1 MKIIDFLKQENC
13 IVSLTGKT
21 RDDILIELTEHIS
34 NTGEISNKDNVL
46 TALLEREKL
55 GSTGIGNNIAIPHAK
70 IADVQDLVAAFG
82 ISREG
87 IEFAAVDNQPVN
99 LVFLILA
106 NSDSSSKHLK
116 ALARISRLLKNDMFH
131 NQVINAKSSSEVYN
145 LIEEEDRKLA

>member
-1 MKIIDFLKQENC
+1 M
-13 IVSLTGKT
+13 
-21 RDDILIELTEHIS
+21 
-34 NTGEISNKDNVL
+34 
-46 TALLEREKL
+46 
-55 GSTGIGNNIAIPHAK
+55 
-70 IADVQDLVAAFG
+70 
-82 ISREG
+82 
-87 IEFAAVDNQPVN
+87 DNQPVN